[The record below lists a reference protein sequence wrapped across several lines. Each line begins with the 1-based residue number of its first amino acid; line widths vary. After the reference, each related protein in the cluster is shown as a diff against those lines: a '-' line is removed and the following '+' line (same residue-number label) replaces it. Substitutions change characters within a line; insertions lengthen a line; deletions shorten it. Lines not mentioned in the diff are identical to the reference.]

1 MEKDATARVKLKK
14 DIRPEQLIETIDDLL
29 EDQGTLRKMAAAS
42 RSLGRPQAADTIAE
56 MILELARSRQ

>member
-1 MEKDATARVKLKK
+1 MNK
-14 DIRPEQLIETIDDLL
+14 DISPELLIETIDDLL